1 MKLFPT
7 FHGAADF
14 WQASVAPGTLN
25 NTTPSLEFAVTVA
38 PPADATLP
46 FLLVTD
52 PTGTPEVME
61 VRSYSGLNLSV
72 FRKNPVAHAG
82 APPIYCAPV
91 AENDLELQAA
101 FALLEAYHADPPFSD
116 PIAGPSA
123 WGAYRSRSASQI
135 NMARSF
141 I

>member
-14 WQASVAPGTLN
+14 WQASVANGTLN
-25 NTTPSLEFAVTVA
+25 NTTPNLTFAVTVA
-38 PPADATLP
+38 PPAAATLP
-46 FLLVTD
+46 FLLITD

-61 VRSYSGLNLSV
+61 VQSYSGLNVTV

-91 AENDLELQAA
+91 AEYDLELQAA
-101 FALLEAYHADPPFSD
+101 FALLEAYNAPPPLSD
-116 PIAGPSA
+116 PVAGPSA
-123 WGAYRSRSASQI
+123 WAAYRSRSASQI